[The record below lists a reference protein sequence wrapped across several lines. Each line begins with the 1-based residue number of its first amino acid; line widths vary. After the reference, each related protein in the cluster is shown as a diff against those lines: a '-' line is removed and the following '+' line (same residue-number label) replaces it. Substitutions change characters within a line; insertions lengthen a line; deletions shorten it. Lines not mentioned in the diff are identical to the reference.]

1 MASQAFDET
10 MVAVT
15 AAEMRKTLGLMPWP
29 AFEIEARER
38 LRRYLAAGGFPDL
51 DPKRGSGRTTRDAL
65 TALARC
71 QVLGLSSVHVAG
83 DRSVVRRVKG
93 LVRTLDLRINVLDG
107 NSDRYRG
114 RPGGTW
120 FLVDHH
126 EAERR
131 RGR

>member
-1 MASQAFDET
+1 MTSQAFDET

-15 AAEMRKTLGLMPWP
+15 AAEMRRTLGLVPWP

-38 LRRYLAAGGFPDL
+38 LRRYLAAGGFPDP
-51 DPKRGSGRTTRDAL
+51 DPNRGSGRTTRDAL
-65 TALARC
+65 AALARC
-71 QVLGLSSVHVAG
+71 QVLGLSSIHVAG
-83 DRSVVRRVKG
+83 DRSVVRRVKD
-93 LVRTLDLRINVLDG
+93 LVRTLGLGIDVLDG
-107 NSDRYRG
+107 DPDRCRG

-126 EAERR
+126 EAARR

>member
-1 MASQAFDET
+1 MTTQAFDEV

-15 AAEMRKTLGLMPWP
+15 AAEMRRTLGLMPWP

-38 LRRYLAAGGFPDL
+38 LRRYLAAGGFPDP
-51 DPKRGSGRTTRDAL
+51 DPDRGTGRTTRDAL
-65 TALARC
+65 AALAACR
-71 QVLGLSSVHVAG
+71 VFGLSAIHVTG
-83 DRSVVRRVKG
+83 DRSAVRRVKD
-93 LVRTLDLRINVLDG
+93 LARTLSLRIDVLDG
-107 NSDRYRG
+107 NPDRFRG

-126 EAERR
+126 EAARR